1 MRYQYSSPGFRKYYQ
16 RPILSVP
23 SGVKF
28 LILTN
33 IVVYVLMELSGFK
46 GLIIKTFG
54 LVPAAVWQ
62 DFKLWQPFT
71 YLFLHGGLFHIFFN
85 MFVLWMFGKDLETQ
99 WGKKEFLR
107 FYFVAGVGAGFI
119 TLLFSLSSYIPVVGA
134 SGAIYGLLLA
144 YGLMYPNRMVYLY
157 GIIPLKV
164 KFMVAGLA
172 CIAFFASLASQQ
184 SNISHLTHLSGMIIG
199 LVYLKSGWNWSSIK
213 LWWMKTQIKGIENK
227 RHRSD
232 KKAIRMKQQVDEIL
246 EKLNELGWEG
256 LTEQEEQILNRASK
270 QFYKNRPPN

>member
-1 MRYQYSSPGFRKYYQ
+1 MRYQYTSPGFRRQYP
-16 RPILSVP
+16 RPTLSMP

-28 LILTN
+28 LILAN
-33 IVVYVLMELSGFK
+33 IVVYILMELSGIK

-62 DFKLWQPFT
+62 DFKIWQLFT

-85 MFVLWMFGKDLETQ
+85 MFVLWMFGKDLETR
-99 WGKKEFLR
+99 WGRNEFLR
-107 FYFVAGVGAGFI
+107 FYFVSGEGAGLI
-119 TLLFSLSSYIPVVGA
+119 TMLFSLNSFIPVVGA

-172 CIAFFASLASQQ
+172 CIAFFASLSSQQ
-184 SNISHLTHLSGMIIG
+184 SSISHLTHLSGMVIG
-199 LVYLKSGWNWSSIK
+199 LIYLKTGLNWQSIK
-213 LWWMKTQIKGIENK
+213 LWWMQTQIRGIEKK
-227 RHRSD
+227 RSEQSREE
-232 KKAIRMKQQVDEIL
+232 IQMKQKVDEIL
-246 EKLNELGWEG
+246 EKLNELGWKG
-256 LTEQEEQILNRASK
+256 LSEQEEQILNRASK